1 MSNEFSSFTNHTGG
15 AYGVDTMGCYI
26 GLSVGFKNH
35 VHLRPENNTRL
46 SKKLRV
52 LMMAPTIVTSEE
64 LDFAKNEINRLLG
77 TNHRRCIASD
87 LKFRNYYQVSNSE
100 AVFCFAPKISDTS
113 VSGGTD
119 VALQLAIKMNRG
131 AYVFDTNT
139 LSWFTY
145 NDESG
150 TLCSIDYVP
159 TLTQNYAI
167 VGTRDVENY
176 KVLNKKGE
184 WAPRKNFLGED
195 VAKSVFNAIVALYE
209 KTIIEINGSLEVEE

>member
-1 MSNEFSSFTNHTGG
+1 MSTNFSNFTNYTGG

-26 GLSVGFKNH
+26 GLNLGFKNH

-52 LMMAPTIVTSEE
+52 LMMPYTIVTSEE

-77 TNHRRCIASD
+77 TNHRRCLASD

-100 AVFCFAPKISDTS
+100 AVYCFAPKISDTS

-119 VALQLAIKMNRG
+119 IALQLAIKMSKE

-139 LSWFTY
+139 LSWFAY
-145 NDESG
+145 NDETG

-184 WAPRKNFLGED
+184 WAPRKQFLGDE
-195 VAKSVFNAIVALYE
+195 VAKKVFDAIVALYE
-209 KTIIEINGSLEVEE
+209 ETIIEITGGVEVEE